1 MELEAKDT
9 RAETLKQAIAHL
21 PYVCADLPGIG
32 GAIKAAPEHFQVEEI
47 LPYAA
52 CGEGE
57 HLFVTLRRKLWN
69 TADVAAELARCFEL
83 KSMDVG
89 WGGRKDKQAVT
100 TQTFSL
106 LLPMSMPIEE
116 VATRLG
122 ALPFEILDLK
132 RHRNKIKTGHVAANR
147 FRILLT
153 EVPSA
158 ALAPAQA
165 MAEALRQRGLP
176 NFYGEQRFGF
186 NMANIERAFQ
196 LLQRRRPVRGK
207 QDELLV
213 SALQSGLFNLWLA
226 ERMAQGEYRTLR
238 QGDVVQKT
246 DTGGLFVVQDLAEA
260 ATRFAQGAIAY
271 TGPIFGPKM
280 MAAADSAGEHEA
292 AVLAAYTL
300 TNDDFK
306 RLKAPG
312 SRRRAILAME
322 DLSVQPDEQGLLF
335 TFSLPPGAYATN
347 VLREFMRPPNPQQ
360 TGIRSDL

>member
-1 MELEAKDT
+1 MELEANDT
-9 RAETLKQAIAHL
+9 RAERLKLAIAH
-21 PYVCADLPGIG
+21 PPHVCADLPGIG
-32 GAIKAAPEHFQVEEI
+32 GAIKAEPEHFQVEEV
-47 LPYAA
+47 LPYPA

-69 TADVAAELARCFEL
+69 TADVAAELARCFDL

-106 LLPMSMPIEE
+106 LLP
-116 VATRLG
+116 VATTLEAAADRLG
-122 ALPFEILDLK
+122 PLPFEILDLK

-147 FRILLT
+147 FRIVLT
-153 EVPSA
+153 EVTEA

-165 MAEALRQRGLP
+165 IVQALRQRGLP

-186 NMANIERAFQ
+186 NLANIDRAFH

-213 SALQSGLFNLWLA
+213 SALQSGLFNQWLA
-226 ERMAQGEYRTLR
+226 QRMARGEYRTLLP
-238 QGDVVQKT
+238 GDVAQKC

-260 ATRFAQGAIAY
+260 AARFALGAITY
-271 TGPIFGPKM
+271 TGPMFGSKM
-280 MAAADSAGEHEA
+280 MAAADAAGAHESAL
-292 AVLAAYTL
+292 LAAYAL
-300 TNDDFK
+300 TADDF
-306 RLKAPG
+306 RPLKAPG
-312 SRRRAILAME
+312 SRRRAILAMD

-335 TFSLPPGAYATN
+335 SFSLPPGAYATT
-347 VLREFMRPPNPQQ
+347 VLREFMRPVNP
-360 TGIRSDL
+360 

>member
-1 MELEAKDT
+1 MEREAKDT

-21 PYVCADLPGIG
+21 PCVCADLPGIG
-32 GAIKAAPEHFQVEEI
+32 GAIKATPEHFQVEEV

-106 LLPMSMPIEE
+106 LLPMSMSLE
-116 VATRLG
+116 AAAARLS

-147 FRILLT
+147 FRIVLT
-153 EVPSA
+153 EVTEA
-158 ALAPAQA
+158 ALAPARAIAQ
-165 MAEALRQRGLP
+165 ALRQRGLP

-186 NMANIERAFQ
+186 DMANLDRAFQ

-226 ERMAQGEYRTLR
+226 ERMTRGDYRTLLP
-238 QGDVVQKT
+238 GDLAQKT

-260 ATRFAQGAIAY
+260 AARFAQGAITY
-271 TGPIFGPKM
+271 TGPIFGSKM
-280 MAAADSAGEHEA
+280 MAAADAAGAHEA
-292 AVLAAYTL
+292 ALL
-300 TNDDFK
+300 TTFALTGDDFK
-306 RLKAPG
+306 RLRAPG
-312 SRRRAILAME
+312 SRRRAILAMD
-322 DLSVQPDEQGLLF
+322 DLTVAPDEQGLLF
-335 TFSLPPGAYATN
+335 TFSLPPGAYATT
-347 VLREFMRPPNPQQ
+347 VLREFMRPPK
-360 TGIRSDL
+360 D